1 MNWEIPVSYCS
12 SAEELESVTLGNGIT
27 GIGNYAFYKCSNLA
41 TVTLPEDGKLTTIG
55 NYAFSG
61 DVHTYTGETGTVTSN
76 SPKIE
81 NIDIPASVTSIGNS
95 AFAACIELETVR
107 FAPSSN
113 CTNITLDRVFN
124 CYDLQTVDLSGIS
137 NGVIFDNYAFS
148 FSSKGTRNANC
159 IFYIPDS
166 SVLTKF
172 TSTGAN
178 LVLSGAWGKN
188 IFAVTNGG
196 TFAPSTNF
204 ESGKLAT
211 PIKDGSKLDGWYT
224 DSSFS
229 EGNKVTEETAI
240 SKNTTYYAKWT
251 ESIYND
257 PGDWELGT
265 MTYGHLTPKTFTVS
279 LKDGQSGTP
288 SVKSAVS
295 SNTGV
300 FTITE
305 ISGASVTVTPNPNLP
320 LVHIRRPLRSLPAM
334 KFSSS

>member
-1 MNWEIPVSYCS
+1 M
-12 SAEELESVTLGNGIT
+12 TLGNGIT

-113 CTNITLDRVFN
+113 CTNIGASAFIN

-240 SKNTTYYAKWT
+240 SNNTTYYAKWT
-251 ESIYND
+251 EASDYDIAE
-257 PGDWELGT
+257 GDENKL
-265 MTYGHLTPKTFTVS
+265 
-279 LKDGQSGTP
+279 
-288 SVKSAVS
+288 
-295 SNTGV
+295 
-300 FTITE
+300 
-305 ISGASVTVTPNPNLP
+305 
-320 LVHIRRPLRSLPAM
+320 
-334 KFSSS
+334 